1 MAPKSASDLTLRQ
14 VNLLQNEDLCRLVVE
29 HANDMITLL
38 DLEARHV
45 YVSPSFERFAGSSP
59 IDSFGGVHP
68 DDIEMATQA
77 WRRVLA
83 GEAPRI
89 TFRHRAADGS
99 WRVLE
104 GWGTLVHY
112 SGQPHV
118 LGITRDI
125 TDSRQAES
133 ALQKTVEGLRLAAR
147 ASNVGLWDWDLRTDH
162 VVFSR
167 EWKSQLGYDEHEI
180 GDDYREWERRLHPDD
195 LATTKAALI
204 GYQEG
209 RLPDYDVEF
218 RMRHKDGSWR
228 WIYARGEVMRDAS
241 GTATRMLGCHVDIT
255 ERKRA
260 EEARLS
266 YVWFLESMD
275 RVNRAIAGTNDL
287 DLMVGDALDVV
298 LNVFDCDRA
307 FLTHP
312 CDPHAQSWTV
322 RIERTRPEFPG
333 ASVLGVDV
341 AMLPE
346 IAEVFRLALASSG
359 PVRFG
364 PRSDHPLPPLTAARF
379 SIQSQLVMSVAPKV
393 GEPYAF
399 GLHQCRYPREWTTA
413 EVRLFQEIGRRL
425 ADALT
430 SLLTVQRLEE
440 NERRLRDAQRIA
452 HVGHWQ
458 HDYQRDVITW
468 SEETYRIWG
477 LPPDTP
483 LRLET
488 LARLIHPDD
497 EAGVKASVQATL
509 AGGPRHDMEVR
520 AVRPDGEERIL
531 HSQGD
536 VEWDPSGRPLRI
548 FGTVQDI
555 TELRHLERTIVESHN
570 LLTAVIEGTDD
581 IVFVKGVDGRYLMIN
596 ASGARNF
603 GKEPRDIVGKED
615 RELWR
620 RDIADWVIA
629 QDRDVMK
636 TRQPQTFEYT
646 MPLRGGPRTFLVRK
660 SVFLDRHGE
669 VIGLIGIS
677 RDITEHNRLEE
688 QLRQSQ
694 KMEAVGRL
702 AGGVAHDFNNLLT
715 VIHGCS
721 ELLFSQMSADDPGQE
736 MLAEIQKSAER
747 AANLTRQ
754 LLAFSRKQVLRPQV
768 VSVTALLTDLLKLL
782 QRLIGEDIE
791 VAFVQGASIALARV
805 DPGQFEQAIINL
817 AVNARDAMPDG
828 GRLTIET
835 RNSTLD
841 LRHLS
846 QDRDVEPGS
855 YVMVSITDTG
865 HGMDETTKS
874 RIFEPFFTT
883 KEPGRGTGL
892 GLAMVYGFV
901 KQSGGHIDVSS
912 EVGRGT
918 TFRLYLPQAQSAEGV
933 AVQRPRV
940 DRIPRGTETVLLVED
955 EETVRELVKRVL
967 QSSGYTVLDA
977 RDGEEAL
984 EVDAAHAGP
993 IHILV
998 TDLVMP
1004 RMGGRQLADEL
1015 ARRRP
1020 NTRVLFMS
1028 GYSDEAMVRHGVS
1041 DGSVEFLQKPFT
1053 TLDFVR
1059 KVREVLDARR

>member
-1 MAPKSASDLTLRQ
+1 MAPEPSDLTPRQ
-14 VNLLQNEDLCRLVVE
+14 TDLLQNENLCRLVVE

-45 YVSPSFERFAGSSP
+45 YVSPSFERFAGTSP
-59 IDSFGGVHP
+59 IDAFGGVHP
-68 DDIEMATQA
+68 DDIETTRQA
-77 WRRVLA
+77 WVSVLA
-83 GEAPRI
+83 GQSPRI

-99 WRVLE
+99 WRILE

-112 SGQPHV
+112 NGQPHV

-125 TDSRQAES
+125 TESRHAES

-180 GDDYREWERRLHPDD
+180 GDDYLEWERRLHPDD
-195 LATTKAALI
+195 LATTRAALI
-204 GYQEG
+204 AYQEG
-209 RLPDYDVEF
+209 RLPDYAVEF

-228 WIYARGEVMRDAS
+228 WIYARGEVMRDAN
-241 GTATRMLGCHVDIT
+241 GMPTRMLGCHVDIT

-260 EEARLS
+260 DEERLS

-275 RVNRAIAGTNDL
+275 RVNRAIASTNNL
-287 DLMVGDALDVV
+287 DLMVVEALDAV

-312 CDPHAQSWTV
+312 CDPQAKSWAAS
-322 RIERTRPEFPG
+322 IERTRPEFPG
-333 ASVLGVDV
+333 ASARGVDV

-346 IAEVFRLALASSG
+346 IAEVFRLIRQSSG

-364 PRSDHPLPPLTAARF
+364 PGSRHPLPPVTAARF
-379 SIQSQLVMSVAPKV
+379 EIQSQLVMALAPKV

-399 GLHQCRYPREWTTA
+399 GLHQCRYPREWTA
-413 EVRLFQEIGRRL
+413 GEVRLFQEIGNRL

-430 SLLTVQRLEE
+430 GLVTVRQLEE
-440 NERRLRDAQRIA
+440 SEHRLRDAQRVA
-452 HVGHWQ
+452 QVGHWQ
-458 HDYQRDVITW
+458 HDVEQDVVTG
-468 SEETYRIWG
+468 SDETYRIWG
-477 LPPDTP
+477 LQPGD
-483 LRLET
+483 RLNLEE
-488 LARLIHPDD
+488 LSGHIHPDD
-497 EAGVKASVQATL
+497 RALVNASVAATIE
-509 AGGPRHDMEVR
+509 GGPRHDMEFR
-520 AVRPDGEERIL
+520 ILRPDGEERTV

-536 VEWDPSGRPLRI
+536 LARDASGRPLRF

-570 LLTAVIEGTDD
+570 LLSAVIEGTDD
-581 IVFVKGVDGRYLMIN
+581 IVFVKDVEGRYLMIN
-596 ASGARNF
+596 LAGARNF
-603 GKEPRDIVGKED
+603 GMDPHEILGRND

-620 RDIADWVIA
+620 RDIADWVMA
-629 QDRDVMK
+629 QDRDVMS
-636 TRQPQTFEYT
+636 TGQPQTFEYT
-646 MPLRGGPRTFLVRK
+646 MPIDGSPRTFLVRK
-660 SVFLDRHGE
+660 SVFLDRHGK
-669 VIGLIGIS
+669 VVGLIGIS

-721 ELLFSQMSADDPGQE
+721 ELIVSEMPADDPGRE

-768 VSVTALLTDLLKLL
+768 VSVTTLLTDLLKLL

-791 VAFVQGASIALARV
+791 VAFVQGASLALARV

-817 AVNARDAMPDG
+817 AVNARDAMPHG
-828 GRLTIET
+828 GRLSIET

-846 QDRDVEPGS
+846 EYQDVEPGS
-855 YVMVSITDTG
+855 YVMVTVTDTG

-918 TFRLYLPQAQSAEGV
+918 TFSLYLPQAQPADGASAP
-933 AVQRPRV
+933 RPRV
-940 DRIPRGTETVLLVED
+940 ERVPRGSETVLLVED

-993 IHILV
+993 IDILV

-1015 ARRRP
+1015 TRRRP
-1020 NTRVLFMS
+1020 KTRVLFMS

-1059 KVREVLDARR
+1059 KVRDVLDART